1 MFVFVKLIFEFFN
14 LQEVPVAHQI
24 SDGKLEIGD
33 KVELKGEP
41 LEHAERYYLSNLI
54 VIKHVLISN
63 CCCTQVYGN
72 FCR

>member
-1 MFVFVKLIFEFFN
+1 VKLIFELFN

-41 LEHAERYYLSNLI
+41 LEHAERY
-54 VIKHVLISN
+54 
-63 CCCTQVYGN
+63 
-72 FCR
+72 